1 MYLVASEAD
10 IDETKNNSTKP
21 IHNKKDNPEFD
32 IDG

>member
-10 IDETKNNSTKP
+10 IDETKNSTKP